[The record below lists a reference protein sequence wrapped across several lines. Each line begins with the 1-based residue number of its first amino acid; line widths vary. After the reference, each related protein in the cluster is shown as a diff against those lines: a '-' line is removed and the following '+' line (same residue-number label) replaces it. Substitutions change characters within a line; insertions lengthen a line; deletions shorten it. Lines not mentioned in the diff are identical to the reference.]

1 MYWINLK
8 RIIRSGYKNFI
19 RSGFTTIASTLTVTI
34 TLMVLTTIILLQA
47 TLTTSLNNIKDKVD
61 VTVYFVTGANEKT
74 IFEIRD
80 DLKKIPEVAT
90 VEYTSQDDA
99 LAIFKDKHAD
109 DYLTLQALEEL
120 NENPLGASLN
130 IKAKDPSQ
138 YESII
143 KYFDSNTAL
152 SKQAEDV
159 IYKKDYHQNK
169 IVIDKLTSIIKGA
182 RKLGIVVTSIMIIIS
197 LIITLNTIRLIIY
210 MSREEINVMRLVGA
224 ENKYIRGPFMVSGI
238 LVGCFSA
245 LISIVVFW
253 PISYWLGNNMT
264 DFLGVDLY
272 SYFKS
277 NFFQLLVI
285 NLFSGVLL
293 GIISSF
299 IAIRRYLKK

>member
-1 MYWINLK
+1 MFWIHTR
-8 RIIRSGYKNFI
+8 RIIRSGYRNFI
-19 RSGFTTIASTLTVTI
+19 RSGFTTAASTLVTTI
-34 TLMVLTTIILLQA
+34 TLMVVTGLILLQA

-61 VTVYFVTGANEKT
+61 VTVYFVTGAAEKT

-80 DLKKIPEVAT
+80 DLGKLPEVAS
-90 VEYTSQDDA
+90 VEYTSQAKA
-99 LAIFKDKHAD
+99 LEIFREKHAD
-109 DYLTLQALEEL
+109 DYLTIQALDEL

-152 SKQAEDV
+152 SRQAEDV

-169 IVIDKLTSIIKGA
+169 VVIDKLTSIIRGA
-182 RKLGIVVTSIMIIIS
+182 RKLGLLVTSILIIIS

-210 MSREEINVMRLVGA
+210 MSREEIGVMKLVGA
-224 ENKYIRGPFMVSGI
+224 TTRYIRGPFMVSGV

-245 LISIVVFW
+245 LISILVFW
-253 PISYWLGNNMT
+253 PVCAWMGNNMT
-264 DFLGVDLY
+264 EFLGVDLY
-272 SYFKS
+272 NYYKN
-277 NFFQLLVI
+277 NFFQLFTI
-285 NLFSGVLL
+285 NLFSGILL
-293 GIISSF
+293 GVLSSL